1 MGEADVTGQ
10 IPQPWFDE
18 IRLWAELWP
27 RVAAVYAFGPWAK
40 GEQDADSPLGI
51 AIVLTDAA
59 DESPLAFAT
68 ANLKQMRGG
77 LAARLPVPIELQVA
91 LPGDAIA
98 WPSIEQHGLLIY
110 QSAL

>member
-1 MGEADVTGQ
+1 MGERGAGRR
-10 IPQPWFDE
+10 QP
-18 IRLWAELWP
+18 A
-27 RVAAVYAFGPWAK
+27 
-40 GEQDADSPLGI
+40 GI

-59 DESPLAFAT
+59 DVSPHAFAT
-68 ANLKQMRGG
+68 TNLKQMQGS

-98 WPSIEQHGLLIY
+98 WPPIEQHGLLIY